1 MITVRETSVAIFGAW
16 RLAHFDAGGLQFF
29 ENTVEAFWRS
39 FFAALLVLPI
49 FVIMFVLR
57 ARVPEITSGPF
68 TVLVVESIAY
78 VIAWTAFPL
87 AMFYLASHLG
97 LSKSYCRYI
106 VAYNWAAVLQ
116 IALLVAVAAIA
127 YSEIVPRG
135 VSALLSVIAMFAIM
149 SYQWFIARTALEV
162 TPAVAVGI
170 VLLDLFIS
178 ILIDAYA
185 RSML

>member
-49 FVIMFVLR
+49 YVIMFVLR

-106 VAYNWAAVLQ
+106 AAYNWARVLQ
-116 IALLVAVAAIA
+116 ITLFVTVAAVAHTGIL
-127 YSEIVPRG
+127 PRG
-135 VSALLSVIAMFAIM
+135 IAELLSVAVMIAIM
-149 SYQWFIARTALEV
+149 SYQWFIARAALEV
-162 TPAVAVGI
+162 TPPVAVGI
-170 VLLDLFIS
+170 VLLDLFIRF
-178 ILIDAYA
+178 LIDAYA
-185 RSML
+185 RSLL